1 MSSYTETG
9 GISYGGGAWLSINF
23 TWPFVKLTA
32 GREEVALRISLGR
45 LWNRTF
51 ALKRS
56 EIRSI
61 RKKRGLTCVGI
72 GIEHMHEGYPP
83 YLVFWTFRYPKLKE
97 QLEALG
103 YEVEEGSG
111 KGVSAE

>member
-9 GISYGGGAWLSINF
+9 GISYGGGTSLSMNF
-23 TWPFVKLTA
+23 SWPFVKLTA
-32 GREEVALRISLGR
+32 GPGELVLRVSLGR

-51 ALKRS
+51 ALEHGK
-56 EIRSI
+56 IRSI
-61 RKKRGLTCVGI
+61 RKTRGLACVGMV
-72 GIEHMHEGYPP
+72 IEHTHEGYPP
-83 YLVFWTFRYPKLKE
+83 DLIFWTFHYPKLKE

-111 KGVSAE
+111 KGAHTK